1 MKKLYLCGA
10 ISCNPNYKEDFAR
23 AHSKLQ
29 KAGFSEILDP
39 IKFCEGLQTWEECMR
54 KCLIILSEHRNLGL
68 AIIETPYKSK
78 GVELELQVAK
88 ALGYEIKTVNEWVVN
103 IWNR

>member
-1 MKKLYLCGA
+1 MKRLYICGA
-10 ISCNPNYKEDFAR
+10 ISENPNYKEDFETAF
-23 AHSKLQ
+23 SKLIE
-29 KAGFSEILDP
+29 AGYSEILDP
-39 IKFCEGLQTWEECMR
+39 MRFCKDLETWEECMR

-88 ALGYEIKTVNEWVVN
+88 AFGYEIKTIDEWVEA
-103 IWNR
+103 IK

>member
-1 MKKLYLCGA
+1 MKRLYLCGA
-10 ISCNPNYKEDFAR
+10 VSENPNHKDDFETAY
-23 AHSKLQ
+23 SKLHE
-29 KAGFSEILDP
+29 AGYSEILDP
-39 IKFCEGLQTWEECMR
+39 MRFCKNLETWEECMR

-88 ALGYEIKTVNEWVVN
+88 ALGYEIKTVDEWVEV
-103 IWNR
+103 ITW